1 MMRFFFTL
9 IFIFSFTLVN
19 AQDGLKFISN
29 NQPKENRSQ
38 LIFEDKFNAKDSLV
52 INFKFSIYNKLFI
65 GDILNIRNSK
75 NNSTISLSYNFTYSE
90 DNKPFI
96 NLNIKGIKNLVK
108 IQIPE
113 NFIQYQKWI
122 DVKLKID
129 FNLNKAELK
138 LLNKT
143 YSIVNLYEKN
153 SSLDEIEILFGKNE
167 FNEDIPA
174 FNLKNLE
181 IKADNLIANF
191 PLDEKQGTTVRS
203 SNGVYNGQVINPS
216 WLIDDFFNW
225 KLIRQVE
232 LESNHTIAYDTE
244 DMQFILLGQDNNYSF
259 DIVSYLLDKMPL
271 RKPSEFHSYT
281 SGKAFIE
288 PETKNILMLQTG
300 GPNASQNK
308 FLNKKLGIE
317 SINKTNES
325 NVNNSYSLASF
336 SSSTSNWGGLFYKDI
351 LKNPLFHFNT
361 YYENSSQNIL
371 IFGGYSDFKYLN
383 RFLKYNIKSNSIS
396 EVLME
401 GDNISPRFKS
411 GMGNLD
417 DSTLFL
423 YGGEG
428 NLSGDQSIGKIPFND
443 LYRID
448 LNNNSINLVW
458 EKEYDYAQNSISK
471 NLIFDKTQDFFYC
484 LVDNGENGAIS
495 LKKVSVNDGNRVSLG
510 KSINFDSS
518 IIAND
523 FNLFYEK
530 KNNKL
535 YAYTVEF
542 FDNKLEKN
550 IISFYSIEM
559 EPFSIN
565 SSINEKIELSQSNI
579 NSKWIIIGLIIILF
593 IILIVIFNKKP
604 IISLKSESK
613 KDYIFVRS
621 DRSDVKLFFDKV
633 IALEAMKDY
642 TKIVVKENSYM
653 VHGNISNFIKKFP
666 KDKFVRIHRSTVINV
681 DFITSFE
688 GSTVNLERNHYTIGG
703 KYMSDIKK
711 YLN

>member
-1 MMRFFFTL
+1 MRFFFTL

-65 GDILNIRNSK
+65 GDLLNIRNIK

-129 FNLNKAELK
+129 YKLNQAELK
-138 LLNKT
+138 FLNNT
-143 YSIVNLYEKN
+143 YSISSLFEKN
-153 SSLDEIEILFGKNE
+153 SSLEEIEILFGKNE

-181 IKADNLIANF
+181 LKIDSSIVYF
-191 PLDEKQGTTVRS
+191 PLDEKQGTRVIS
-203 SNGVYNGQVINPS
+203 SNGNFKGKIINPS
-216 WLIDDFFNW
+216 WLIDDFNNW
-225 KLIRQVE
+225 KLIKQVE
-232 LESNHTIAYDTE
+232 FESNHTIAYDTE
-244 DMQFILLGQDNNYSF
+244 NMQFILLGKDKRYNF
-259 DIVSYLLDKMPL
+259 DIVSRLLDKITL
-271 RKPSEFHSYT
+271 KKPSEFHSYT

-288 PETKNILMLQTG
+288 PKTKNILVLQTG
-300 GPNASQNK
+300 EPNPSQNK

-317 SINKTNES
+317 SINNTKQS
-325 NVNNSYSLASF
+325 NNKNTYSIASF
-336 SSSTSNWGGLFYKDI
+336 NSSTSNWQGLFYKDI
-351 LKNPLFHFNT
+351 LKNPLFHFNA

-383 RFLKYNIKSNSIS
+383 RFLKYDSYSNSIN
-396 EVLME
+396 EILIE

-411 GMGNLD
+411 GMGSLN
-417 DSTLFL
+417 DSILFL

-443 LYRID
+443 LYKID
-448 LNNNSINLVW
+448 LKNNSINLVW
-458 EKEYDYAQNSISK
+458 EKEYDSAHNSISK
-471 NLIFDKTQDFFYC
+471 NLIFDETQEFFYC
-484 LVDNGENGAIS
+484 LADSEEKGTIS

-510 KSINFDSS
+510 RSINFDSS
-518 IIAND
+518 IIANE

-542 FDNKLEKN
+542 TDNKLEKN

-559 EPFSIN
+559 EPFSAN
-565 SSINEKIELSQSNI
+565 STMNEKVELSQSFM
-579 NSKWIIIGLIIILF
+579 NSKWIIVGLIIILF
-593 IILIVIFNKKP
+593 IILIVIFNRKP

-653 VHGNISNFIKKFP
+653 VHGNISSFIKKFP

>member
-1 MMRFFFTL
+1 MRFFFTL
-9 IFIFSFTLVN
+9 IFIFSLTLVN

-29 NQPKENRSQ
+29 NQSKENRSQ

-65 GDILNIRNSK
+65 GDLLNIRNSK

-129 FNLNKAELK
+129 YKLNEAEL
-138 LLNKT
+138 NFFNNT
-143 YSIVNLYEKN
+143 YSISNLFEKN
-153 SSLDEIEILFGKNE
+153 SSLEEIEILFGKNE

-181 IKADNLIANF
+181 LKIDSSIVYF
-191 PLDEKQGTTVRS
+191 PLDEKQGTRVIS
-203 SNGVYNGQVINPS
+203 SNGNFKGKIINPS
-216 WLIDDFFNW
+216 WLIDDFNNW
-225 KLIRQVE
+225 KLIKRVE

-244 DMQFILLGQDNNYSF
+244 NMQFILLGKDKRYNF
-259 DIVSYLLDKMPL
+259 DIVSRLLDKL
-271 RKPSEFHSYT
+271 TLNKPSEFHAYT

-288 PETKNILMLQTG
+288 SETKNILLLQTG
-300 GPNASQNK
+300 EPNASQNK

-317 SINKTNES
+317 SINNTNQS
-325 NVNNSYSLASF
+325 KNTYSIASF
-336 SSSTSNWGGLFYKDI
+336 SSSTGNWEGLFYNDI
-351 LKNPLFHFNT
+351 LKNPLFHFNA
-361 YYENSSQNIL
+361 YYENSSQNVL

-383 RFLKYNIKSNSIS
+383 RFLKYDSYSNSIN
-396 EVLME
+396 EILME

-411 GMGNLD
+411 GMGSLN

-423 YGGEG
+423 YGGEE

-443 LYRID
+443 LYKID
-448 LNNNSINLVW
+448 LKNNSINLVW
-458 EKEYDYAQNSISK
+458 EKEYDSAHNSISK
-471 NLIFDKTQDFFYC
+471 NLIFDETQEFFYC
-484 LVDNGENGAIS
+484 LTDSEEKGDIS

-518 IIAND
+518 IIANE

-542 FDNKLEKN
+542 TDNKLEKN

-559 EPFSIN
+559 EPISAN
-565 SSINEKIELSQSNI
+565 SPMNEKVELSQSFM

-593 IILIVIFNKKP
+593 IILIIIFNRKP

-633 IALEAMKDY
+633 ISLEAMKDY

-653 VHGNISNFIKKFP
+653 VHGNISSFIKKFP

>member
-1 MMRFFFTL
+1 MRFFFTL

-65 GDILNIRNSK
+65 GDLLNIRNIK

-129 FNLNKAELK
+129 YKLNQAELK
-138 LLNKT
+138 FLNNT
-143 YSIVNLYEKN
+143 YSISSLFEKN
-153 SSLDEIEILFGKNE
+153 SSLEEIEILFGKNE

-181 IKADNLIANF
+181 LKIDSSIVYF
-191 PLDEKQGTTVRS
+191 PLDEKQGTRVIS
-203 SNGVYNGQVINPS
+203 SNGNFKGKIINPS
-216 WLIDDFFNW
+216 WLIDDFNNW
-225 KLIRQVE
+225 KLIKQVE
-232 LESNHTIAYDTE
+232 FESNHTIAYDTE
-244 DMQFILLGQDNNYSF
+244 NMQFILLGKDKRYNF
-259 DIVSYLLDKMPL
+259 DIVSRLLDKITL
-271 RKPSEFHSYT
+271 KKPSEFHSYT

-288 PETKNILMLQTG
+288 PKTKNILVLQTG
-300 GPNASQNK
+300 EPNPSQNK

-317 SINKTNES
+317 SINNTKQS
-325 NVNNSYSLASF
+325 NNKNTYSIASF
-336 SSSTSNWGGLFYKDI
+336 NSSTSNWQGLFYKDI
-351 LKNPLFHFNT
+351 LKNPLFHFNA

-383 RFLKYNIKSNSIS
+383 RFLKYDSYSNSIN
-396 EVLME
+396 EILME

-411 GMGNLD
+411 GMGSLN

-443 LYRID
+443 LYKID
-448 LNNNSINLVW
+448 LKNNSINLVW
-458 EKEYDYAQNSISK
+458 EKEYDSAHNSISK
-471 NLIFDKTQDFFYC
+471 NLIFDETQEFFYC
-484 LVDNGENGAIS
+484 LADSEEKGTIS

-510 KSINFDSS
+510 RSINFDSS
-518 IIAND
+518 IIANE

-542 FDNKLEKN
+542 TDNKLEKN

-559 EPFSIN
+559 EPFSAN
-565 SSINEKIELSQSNI
+565 STMNEKVELSQSFM
-579 NSKWIIIGLIIILF
+579 NSKWIIVGLIIILF
-593 IILIVIFNKKP
+593 IILIVIFNRKP

-653 VHGNISNFIKKFP
+653 VHGNISSFIKKFP

>member
-1 MMRFFFTL
+1 MRFFFTL

-65 GDILNIRNSK
+65 GDLLNIRNIK

-129 FNLNKAELK
+129 YKLNQAELK
-138 LLNKT
+138 FLNNT
-143 YSIVNLYEKN
+143 YSISSLFEKN
-153 SSLDEIEILFGKNE
+153 SSLEEIEILFGKNE

-181 IKADNLIANF
+181 LKIDSSIVYF
-191 PLDEKQGTTVRS
+191 PFDEKQGTRVIS
-203 SNGVYNGQVINPS
+203 SNGNFKGKIINPS
-216 WLIDDFFNW
+216 WLIDDFNNW
-225 KLIRQVE
+225 KLIKQVE
-232 LESNHTIAYDTE
+232 FESNHTIAYDTE
-244 DMQFILLGQDNNYSF
+244 NMQFILLGKDKRYNF
-259 DIVSYLLDKMPL
+259 DIVSRLLDKITL
-271 RKPSEFHSYT
+271 KKPSEFHSYT

-288 PETKNILMLQTG
+288 PKTKNILVLQTG
-300 GPNASQNK
+300 EPNPSQNK

-317 SINKTNES
+317 SINNTKQS
-325 NVNNSYSLASF
+325 NNKNTYSIASF
-336 SSSTSNWGGLFYKDI
+336 NSSTSNWQGLFYKDI
-351 LKNPLFHFNT
+351 LKNPLFHFNA

-383 RFLKYNIKSNSIS
+383 RFLKYDSYSNSIN
-396 EVLME
+396 EILIE

-411 GMGNLD
+411 GMGSLN
-417 DSTLFL
+417 DSILFL

-443 LYRID
+443 LYKID
-448 LNNNSINLVW
+448 LKNNSINLVW
-458 EKEYDYAQNSISK
+458 EKEYDSAHNSISK
-471 NLIFDKTQDFFYC
+471 NLIFDETQEFFYC
-484 LVDNGENGAIS
+484 LADSEEKGTIS

-510 KSINFDSS
+510 RSINFDSS
-518 IIAND
+518 IIANE

-542 FDNKLEKN
+542 TDNKLEKN

-559 EPFSIN
+559 EPFSAN
-565 SSINEKIELSQSNI
+565 STMNEKVELSQSFM
-579 NSKWIIIGLIIILF
+579 NSKWIIVGLIIILF
-593 IILIVIFNKKP
+593 IILIVIFNRKP

-653 VHGNISNFIKKFP
+653 VHGNISSFIKKFP

>member
-1 MMRFFFTL
+1 MRFFFTL

-65 GDILNIRNSK
+65 GDLLNIRNIK

-129 FNLNKAELK
+129 YKLNQAELK
-138 LLNKT
+138 FLNNT
-143 YSIVNLYEKN
+143 YSISSLFEKN
-153 SSLDEIEILFGKNE
+153 SSLEEIEILFGKNE

-181 IKADNLIANF
+181 LKIDSSIVYF
-191 PLDEKQGTTVRS
+191 PLDEKQGTRVIS
-203 SNGVYNGQVINPS
+203 SNGNFKAKIINPS
-216 WLIDDFFNW
+216 WLIDDFNNW
-225 KLIRQVE
+225 KLIKQVE
-232 LESNHTIAYDTE
+232 FESNHTIAYDTE
-244 DMQFILLGQDNNYSF
+244 NMQFILLGKDKRYNF
-259 DIVSYLLDKMPL
+259 DIVSRLLDKITL
-271 RKPSEFHSYT
+271 KKPSEFHSYT

-288 PETKNILMLQTG
+288 PKTKNILVLQTG
-300 GPNASQNK
+300 EPNPSQNK

-317 SINKTNES
+317 SINNTKQS
-325 NVNNSYSLASF
+325 NNKNTYSIASF
-336 SSSTSNWGGLFYKDI
+336 SSSTSNWQGLFYKDI
-351 LKNPLFHFNT
+351 LKNPLFHFNA

-383 RFLKYNIKSNSIS
+383 RFLKYDSYSNSIN
-396 EVLME
+396 EILME

-411 GMGNLD
+411 GMGSLN

-443 LYRID
+443 LYKID
-448 LNNNSINLVW
+448 LKNNSINLVW
-458 EKEYDYAQNSISK
+458 EKEYDSAHNSISK
-471 NLIFDKTQDFFYC
+471 NLIFDETQEFFYC
-484 LVDNGENGAIS
+484 LADSEEKGTIS

-510 KSINFDSS
+510 RSINFDSS
-518 IIAND
+518 IIANE

-542 FDNKLEKN
+542 TDNKLEKN

-559 EPFSIN
+559 EPFSAN
-565 SSINEKIELSQSNI
+565 STMNEKVELSQSFM
-579 NSKWIIIGLIIILF
+579 NSKWIIVGLIIILF
-593 IILIVIFNKKP
+593 IILIIIFNRKP

-653 VHGNISNFIKKFP
+653 VHGNISSFIKKFP

>member
-1 MMRFFFTL
+1 MRFFFTL

-52 INFKFSIYNKLFI
+52 ISFKFSIYNKLFI

-75 NNSTISLSYNFTYSE
+75 NNSTISLAYNFTYSE

-113 NFIQYQKWI
+113 NFIQYQKWM

-129 FNLNKAELK
+129 YKLKEAELK
-138 LLNKT
+138 FLNNT
-143 YSIVNLYEKN
+143 YSISSLFEKN
-153 SSLDEIEILFGKNE
+153 SSSEEIEILFGKNE

-181 IKADNLIANF
+181 LKIDNTITYF
-191 PLDEKQGTTVRS
+191 PLDEKQGTTVIS
-203 SNGVYNGQVINPS
+203 YNGNFKGKIINPY
-216 WLIDDFFNW
+216 WLIDDFNNW
-225 KLIRQVE
+225 QLINQVE
-232 LESNHTIAYDTE
+232 LESNHTIAYNTE
-244 DMQFILLGQDNNYSF
+244 DMQFVLLGKDKRYNF
-259 DIVSYLLDKMPL
+259 DIVSYLLDKITL
-271 RKPSEFHSYT
+271 KKPSEFHSYT

-288 PETKNILMLQTG
+288 PKTKNIFLLQTG
-300 GPNASQNK
+300 EPNASQNK

-317 SINKTNES
+317 SINNTNQS
-325 NVNNSYSLASF
+325 KNTYSIASF
-336 SSSTSNWGGLFYKDI
+336 SSSTGDWEGLFYKDI
-351 LKNPLFHFNT
+351 LKNPLFHFNA

-383 RFLKYNIKSNSIS
+383 RFLKYDSYSNSIN
-396 EVLME
+396 EILME

-411 GMGNLD
+411 GMGSLN

-428 NLSGDQSIGKIPFND
+428 NLSGDQSIGKTPFND
-443 LYRID
+443 LYKID
-448 LNNNSINLVW
+448 LKNNSINLVW
-458 EKEYDYAQNSISK
+458 EKEYDLAHNSISK
-471 NLIFDKTQDFFYC
+471 NLIFDETQEFFYC
-484 LVDNGENGAIS
+484 LTDSEEKGAIS
-495 LKKVSVNDGNRVSLG
+495 LKKVSINDGNRVSLG

-565 SSINEKIELSQSNI
+565 SSINEKIELSQSFM
-579 NSKWIIIGLIIILF
+579 NSKWMIVGLIIILI
-593 IILIVIFNKKP
+593 IILIVIFYRKP
-604 IISLKSESK
+604 IISLKNESK

>member
-1 MMRFFFTL
+1 MRFFFTL

-65 GDILNIRNSK
+65 GDLLNIRNSK

-129 FNLNKAELK
+129 YKLNEAEL
-138 LLNKT
+138 NFFNNT
-143 YSIVNLYEKN
+143 YSISNLFEKN
-153 SSLDEIEILFGKNE
+153 SSLEEIEILFGKNE

-181 IKADNLIANF
+181 LKIDSSIVYF
-191 PLDEKQGTTVRS
+191 PLDEKQGTRVIS
-203 SNGVYNGQVINPS
+203 SNGNFKGKIINPS
-216 WLIDDFFNW
+216 WLIDDFNNW
-225 KLIRQVE
+225 KLIKRVE

-244 DMQFILLGQDNNYSF
+244 NMQFILLGKDKRYNF
-259 DIVSYLLDKMPL
+259 DIVSRLLDKL
-271 RKPSEFHSYT
+271 TLNKPSEFHAYT

-288 PETKNILMLQTG
+288 SETKNILLLQTG
-300 GPNASQNK
+300 EPNASQNK

-317 SINKTNES
+317 SINNTNQS
-325 NVNNSYSLASF
+325 KNKNTYSIASF
-336 SSSTSNWGGLFYKDI
+336 SSSTGNWEGLFYKDI
-351 LKNPLFHFNT
+351 LKNPLFHFNA
-361 YYENSSQNIL
+361 YYENSSQNVL

-383 RFLKYNIKSNSIS
+383 RFLKYDSYSNSIN
-396 EVLME
+396 EILME

-411 GMGNLD
+411 GMGSLN

-443 LYRID
+443 LYKID
-448 LNNNSINLVW
+448 LKNNSINLVW
-458 EKEYDYAQNSISK
+458 EKEYDSAHNSISK
-471 NLIFDKTQDFFYC
+471 NLIFDETQEFFYC
-484 LVDNGENGAIS
+484 LTDSEEKGDIS

-518 IIAND
+518 IIANE

-542 FDNKLEKN
+542 TDNKLEKN

-559 EPFSIN
+559 EPISAN
-565 SSINEKIELSQSNI
+565 STMNEKVELSQSFI
-579 NSKWIIIGLIIILF
+579 NSKWIIVGLIIILF
-593 IILIVIFNKKP
+593 IILIVIFNRKP

-642 TKIVVKENSYM
+642 TKIVIKENSYM
-653 VHGNISNFIKKFP
+653 VHGNISSFIKKFP

>member
-1 MMRFFFTL
+1 MRFFFTL

-65 GDILNIRNSK
+65 GDLLNIRNIK

-129 FNLNKAELK
+129 YKLNQAELK
-138 LLNKT
+138 FLNNT
-143 YSIVNLYEKN
+143 YSISSLFEKN
-153 SSLDEIEILFGKNE
+153 SSLEEIEILFGKNE

-181 IKADNLIANF
+181 LKIDSSIVYF
-191 PLDEKQGTTVRS
+191 PLDEKQGTRVIS
-203 SNGVYNGQVINPS
+203 SNGNFKGKIINPS
-216 WLIDDFFNW
+216 WLIDDFNNW
-225 KLIRQVE
+225 KLIKQVE
-232 LESNHTIAYDTE
+232 FESNHTIAYDTE
-244 DMQFILLGQDNNYSF
+244 NMQFILLGKDKRYNF
-259 DIVSYLLDKMPL
+259 DIVSRLLDKITL
-271 RKPSEFHSYT
+271 KKPSEFHSYT

-288 PETKNILMLQTG
+288 PKTKNILVLQTG
-300 GPNASQNK
+300 EPNPSQNK

-317 SINKTNES
+317 SINNTKQS
-325 NVNNSYSLASF
+325 NNKNTYSIASF
-336 SSSTSNWGGLFYKDI
+336 SSSTSNWQGLFYKDI
-351 LKNPLFHFNT
+351 LKNPLFHFNA

-383 RFLKYNIKSNSIS
+383 RFLKYDSYSNSIN
-396 EVLME
+396 EILME

-411 GMGNLD
+411 GMGSLN
-417 DSTLFL
+417 DSILFL

-443 LYRID
+443 LYKID
-448 LNNNSINLVW
+448 LKNNSINLVW
-458 EKEYDYAQNSISK
+458 EKEYDSAHNSISK
-471 NLIFDKTQDFFYC
+471 NLIFDETQEFFYC
-484 LVDNGENGAIS
+484 LADSDEKGAIS

-510 KSINFDSS
+510 RSINFDSS
-518 IIAND
+518 IIANE

-542 FDNKLEKN
+542 TDNKLEKN

-559 EPFSIN
+559 EPFSAN
-565 SSINEKIELSQSNI
+565 STMNEKVELSQSFM
-579 NSKWIIIGLIIILF
+579 NSKWIIVGLIIILF
-593 IILIVIFNKKP
+593 IILIVIFNRKP

-653 VHGNISNFIKKFP
+653 VHGNISSFIKKFP

>member
-1 MMRFFFTL
+1 MRFFFTL

-65 GDILNIRNSK
+65 GDLLNIRNIK

-113 NFIQYQKWI
+113 NFIQYQKWM

-129 FNLNKAELK
+129 YKLNKAELK
-138 LLNKT
+138 FLNNT
-143 YSIVNLYEKN
+143 YSISSLFEKN
-153 SSLDEIEILFGKNE
+153 SSLEEIEILFGKNE

-181 IKADNLIANF
+181 LKIDSSIVYF
-191 PLDEKQGTTVRS
+191 PLDEKQGTRVIS
-203 SNGVYNGQVINPS
+203 SNGNFKGKIINPS
-216 WLIDDFFNW
+216 WLIDDFNNW
-225 KLIRQVE
+225 KLIKQVE
-232 LESNHTIAYDTE
+232 FESNHTIAYDTE
-244 DMQFILLGQDNNYSF
+244 NMQFILLGKDKRYNF
-259 DIVSYLLDKMPL
+259 DIVSRLLDKITL
-271 RKPSEFHSYT
+271 KKPSEFHSYT

-288 PETKNILMLQTG
+288 PKTKNILVLQTG
-300 GPNASQNK
+300 EPNPSQNK

-317 SINKTNES
+317 SINNTKQS
-325 NVNNSYSLASF
+325 NNKNTYSIASF
-336 SSSTSNWGGLFYKDI
+336 SSSTSNWQGLFYKDI
-351 LKNPLFHFNT
+351 LKNPLFHFNA

-383 RFLKYNIKSNSIS
+383 RFLKYDSYSNSIN
-396 EVLME
+396 EILME

-411 GMGNLD
+411 GMGSLN

-443 LYRID
+443 LYKID
-448 LNNNSINLVW
+448 LKNNSINLVW
-458 EKEYDYAQNSISK
+458 EKEYDSAHNSISK
-471 NLIFDKTQDFFYC
+471 NLIFDETQEFFYC
-484 LVDNGENGAIS
+484 LADSEEKGAIS

-510 KSINFDSS
+510 RSINFDSS
-518 IIAND
+518 IIANE

-542 FDNKLEKN
+542 TDNKLEKN

-559 EPFSIN
+559 EPFSAN
-565 SSINEKIELSQSNI
+565 STMNEKVELSQSFM
-579 NSKWIIIGLIIILF
+579 NSKWIIVGLIIILF
-593 IILIVIFNKKP
+593 IILIVIFNRKP

-653 VHGNISNFIKKFP
+653 VHGNISSFIKKFP

>member
-1 MMRFFFTL
+1 MRFFFTL

-38 LIFEDKFNAKDSLV
+38 LTFEDKFNAKDSLV

-65 GDILNIRNSK
+65 GDLLNIRNIK

-129 FNLNKAELK
+129 YKLNQAELK
-138 LLNKT
+138 FLNNT
-143 YSIVNLYEKN
+143 YSISSLFEKN
-153 SSLDEIEILFGKNE
+153 SSLEEIEILFGKNE

-181 IKADNLIANF
+181 LKIDSSIVYF
-191 PLDEKQGTTVRS
+191 PLDEKQGTRVIS
-203 SNGVYNGQVINPS
+203 SNGNFKGKIINPS
-216 WLIDDFFNW
+216 WLIDDFNNW
-225 KLIRQVE
+225 KLIKQVE
-232 LESNHTIAYDTE
+232 FESNHTIAYDTE
-244 DMQFILLGQDNNYSF
+244 NMQFILLGKDKRYNF
-259 DIVSYLLDKMPL
+259 DIVSRLLDKITL
-271 RKPSEFHSYT
+271 KKPSEFHSYT

-288 PETKNILMLQTG
+288 PKTKNILVLQTG
-300 GPNASQNK
+300 EPNPSQNK

-317 SINKTNES
+317 SINNTKQS
-325 NVNNSYSLASF
+325 NNKNTYSIASF
-336 SSSTSNWGGLFYKDI
+336 NSSTSNWQGLFYKDI
-351 LKNPLFHFNT
+351 LKNPLFHFNA

-383 RFLKYNIKSNSIS
+383 RFLKYDSYSNSVNEI
-396 EVLME
+396 LME

-411 GMGNLD
+411 GMGSLN

-443 LYRID
+443 LYKID
-448 LNNNSINLVW
+448 LKNNSINLVW
-458 EKEYDYAQNSISK
+458 EKEYDSAHNSISK
-471 NLIFDKTQDFFYC
+471 NLIFDETQEFFYC
-484 LVDNGENGAIS
+484 LADSEEKGTIS

-510 KSINFDSS
+510 RSINFDSS
-518 IIAND
+518 IIANE

-542 FDNKLEKN
+542 TDNKLEKN

-559 EPFSIN
+559 EPFSAN
-565 SSINEKIELSQSNI
+565 STMNEKVELSQSFM
-579 NSKWIIIGLIIILF
+579 NSKWIIVGLIIILF
-593 IILIVIFNKKP
+593 IILIVIFNRKP

-653 VHGNISNFIKKFP
+653 VHGNISSFIKKFP

>member
-1 MMRFFFTL
+1 MRFFFTL

-65 GDILNIRNSK
+65 GDLLNIRNIK

-113 NFIQYQKWI
+113 NFIKYQKWI

-129 FNLNKAELK
+129 YKLNQAELK
-138 LLNKT
+138 FLNNT
-143 YSIVNLYEKN
+143 YSISSLFEKN
-153 SSLDEIEILFGKNE
+153 SSLEEIEILFGKNE

-181 IKADNLIANF
+181 LKIDSSIVYF
-191 PLDEKQGTTVRS
+191 PLDEKQGTRVIS
-203 SNGVYNGQVINPS
+203 SNGNFKGKIINPS
-216 WLIDDFFNW
+216 WLIDDFNNW
-225 KLIRQVE
+225 KLIKQVE
-232 LESNHTIAYDTE
+232 FESNHTIAYDTE
-244 DMQFILLGQDNNYSF
+244 NMQFILLGKDKRYNF
-259 DIVSYLLDKMPL
+259 DIVSRLLDKITL
-271 RKPSEFHSYT
+271 KKPSEFHSYT

-288 PETKNILMLQTG
+288 PKTKNILVLQTG
-300 GPNASQNK
+300 EPNPSQNK

-317 SINKTNES
+317 SINNTKQS
-325 NVNNSYSLASF
+325 NNKNTYSIASF
-336 SSSTSNWGGLFYKDI
+336 SSSTSNWQGLFYKDI
-351 LKNPLFHFNT
+351 LKNPLFHFNA

-383 RFLKYNIKSNSIS
+383 RFLKYDSYSNSIN
-396 EVLME
+396 EILME

-411 GMGNLD
+411 GMGSLN
-417 DSTLFL
+417 DSILFL

-443 LYRID
+443 LYKID
-448 LNNNSINLVW
+448 LKNNSINLVW
-458 EKEYDYAQNSISK
+458 EKEYDSAHNSISK
-471 NLIFDKTQDFFYC
+471 NLIFDETQEFFYC
-484 LVDNGENGAIS
+484 LADSEEKGAIS
-495 LKKVSVNDGNRVSLG
+495 LKKVSVIDGNRVSLG
-510 KSINFDSS
+510 RSINFDSS
-518 IIAND
+518 IIANE

-542 FDNKLEKN
+542 TDNKLEKN

-559 EPFSIN
+559 EPISAN
-565 SSINEKIELSQSNI
+565 STMNEKVELSQSFM
-579 NSKWIIIGLIIILF
+579 NSKWIIVGLIIILF
-593 IILIVIFNKKP
+593 IILIVIFNRKP

-613 KDYIFVRS
+613 KDYIFVIS

-653 VHGNISNFIKKFP
+653 VHGNISSFIKKFP

>member
-1 MMRFFFTL
+1 MRFFFTL

-65 GDILNIRNSK
+65 GDLLNIRNIK

-129 FNLNKAELK
+129 YKLNQAELK
-138 LLNKT
+138 FLNNT
-143 YSIVNLYEKN
+143 YSISSLFEKN
-153 SSLDEIEILFGKNE
+153 SSLEEIEILFGKNE

-181 IKADNLIANF
+181 LKIDSSIVYF
-191 PLDEKQGTTVRS
+191 PLDEKQGKRVIS
-203 SNGVYNGQVINPS
+203 SNGNFKGKIINPS
-216 WLIDDFFNW
+216 WLIDDFNNW
-225 KLIRQVE
+225 KLIKQVE
-232 LESNHTIAYDTE
+232 FESNHTIAYDTE
-244 DMQFILLGQDNNYSF
+244 NMQFILLGKDKRYNF
-259 DIVSYLLDKMPL
+259 DIVSRLLDKITL
-271 RKPSEFHSYT
+271 KKPSEFHSYT

-288 PETKNILMLQTG
+288 PKTKNILVLQTG
-300 GPNASQNK
+300 EPNPSQNK

-317 SINKTNES
+317 SINNTNQS
-325 NVNNSYSLASF
+325 KNKNTYSIASF
-336 SSSTSNWGGLFYKDI
+336 SSSTGNWEGLFYKDI
-351 LKNPLFHFNT
+351 LKNPLFHFNA
-361 YYENSSQNIL
+361 YYENSSQNVL

-383 RFLKYNIKSNSIS
+383 RFLKYDSYSNSIN
-396 EVLME
+396 EILME

-411 GMGNLD
+411 GMGSLND
-417 DSTLFL
+417 NTLFL

-443 LYRID
+443 LYKID
-448 LNNNSINLVW
+448 LKNNSINLVW
-458 EKEYDYAQNSISK
+458 EKEYDSAHNSISK
-471 NLIFDKTQDFFYC
+471 NLIFNETKEFFYC
-484 LVDNGENGAIS
+484 LTDSEENGDIS

-518 IIAND
+518 IIANE

-542 FDNKLEKN
+542 TDNKLEKN

-559 EPFSIN
+559 EPISAN
-565 SSINEKIELSQSNI
+565 STMNEKVELSQSFI
-579 NSKWIIIGLIIILF
+579 NSKWIIVGLIIILF
-593 IILIVIFNKKP
+593 IILIIIFNRKP

-653 VHGNISNFIKKFP
+653 VHGNISSFIKKFP

>member
-1 MMRFFFTL
+1 MRFFFTL

-65 GDILNIRNSK
+65 GDLLNIRNSK

-113 NFIQYQKWI
+113 NFIQYQKWM

-129 FNLNKAELK
+129 YKLNKAELK
-138 LLNKT
+138 FLNNT
-143 YSIVNLYEKN
+143 YSISSLFEKN
-153 SSLDEIEILFGKNE
+153 NSLEEIEILFGKNE

-181 IKADNLIANF
+181 LKIDSSIIYF
-191 PLDEKQGTTVRS
+191 PLDEKQGTRVIS
-203 SNGVYNGQVINPS
+203 SNGNFKGKIINPS
-216 WLIDDFFNW
+216 WLIDDFNNW
-225 KLIRQVE
+225 KLITQVE

-244 DMQFILLGQDNNYSF
+244 NMQFILLGKDKRYNF
-259 DIVSYLLDKMPL
+259 DIVSHLLDEVTLK
-271 RKPSEFHSYT
+271 KPSEFHSYT
-281 SGKAFIE
+281 SGKAFIK
-288 PETKNILMLQTG
+288 PKTKNILLLQTG
-300 GPNASQNK
+300 EPNASQNK

-317 SINKTNES
+317 SINNTNQS
-325 NVNNSYSLASF
+325 KNKNTYSIASF
-336 SSSTSNWGGLFYKDI
+336 SSSTGNWEGLFYKDI
-351 LKNPLFHFNT
+351 LKNPLFHFNA

-383 RFLKYNIKSNSIS
+383 RFLKYDSYSNSIN
-396 EVLME
+396 EILME

-411 GMGNLD
+411 GMGSLN

-443 LYRID
+443 LYKID
-448 LNNNSINLVW
+448 LKNNSINLVW
-458 EKEYDYAQNSISK
+458 EKEYDSAHNSISK
-471 NLIFDKTQDFFYC
+471 NLIFDETQEFFYC
-484 LVDNGENGAIS
+484 LADSEEKGAIS

-518 IIAND
+518 IIANE

-542 FDNKLEKN
+542 IDNKLEKN

-559 EPFSIN
+559 EPISAN
-565 SSINEKIELSQSNI
+565 SSLNEKIELSQSFM
-579 NSKWIIIGLIIILF
+579 NSKWIIIGAIIILF
-593 IILIVIFNKKP
+593 IILIVIFNRKP

-653 VHGNISNFIKKFP
+653 VHGNISSFIKKFP
-666 KDKFVRIHRSTVINV
+666 KDKFIRIHRSTVINV